1 MKIVL
6 FGDSMLARFN
16 NKLIDQLE
24 EKIADSEVYN
34 CAAGGWDTD
43 DCAKKAPYI
52 GSLKPDMVIVSLGT
66 NDGAAWK
73 QVPLERFKINLNAIL
88 DDFKDSRVVFF
99 PAAPVN
105 ESRQNP
111 DFGRIND
118 LMHQYFDA
126 TKEVCIRRGIEYI
139 DSWAIFHPLLEK
151 GEDYHI
157 DDGVHFN
164 DHGNDILIDKIASH
178 LKT

>member
-1 MKIVL
+1 
-6 FGDSMLARFN
+6 MLARFN

-24 EKIADSEVYN
+24 AKIPGSEVYN

-52 GSLKPDMVIVSLGT
+52 GSLKSDVVVISLGT

-73 QVPLERFKINLNAIL
+73 QVPLEKFQSNLNAIL
-88 DDFKDSRVVFF
+88 DSFKDSRVIFF
-99 PAAPVN
+99 PPAPVN

-111 DFGRIND
+111 EFGRTND
-118 LMHQYFDA
+118 LMKEYFDA
-126 TKEVCIRRGIEYI
+126 SKEVCVARGVEYL
-139 DSWAIFHPLLEK
+139 DSWEIFYPLRER

-157 DDGVHFN
+157 NDGLHFN
-164 DHGNDILIDKIASH
+164 EHGNELLIECLVTA
-178 LKT
+178 LKATNL